1 MSNFIIAL
9 DGPSGSGKST
19 IANILAKKLKISY
32 LNTGSMYR
40 AVTLFCLENNI
51 EKSDKIDIDL
61 LRKINIDIKGDKVFL
76 NEKDV
81 SDKIRNKEVTENV
94 SWVSSI
100 FLVRKYLVDMQRKIS
115 QNKSIILDGRDIGTV
130 VFPNAKYKF
139 FLVAS
144 SEVRAKRRYEQ
155 NEIDKPLEEIKKDI
169 EKRDYLDSH
178 REISPLKKAEDA
190 IEIDSSNLTIDE
202 TIEEIINKMDKE
214 DVL

>member
-40 AVTLFCLENNI
+40 ALTLFFLENGIKN
-51 EKSDKIDIDL
+51 KDKIDLKL
-61 LRKINIDIKGDKVFL
+61 LQNIKIDINENRVIL
-76 NEKDV
+76 NGKDV
-81 SDKIRNKEVTENV
+81 SDEIRNNIVTKNV

-100 FLVRKYLVDMQRKIS
+100 PLVRKYLVDMQRKIS
-115 QNKSIILDGRDIGTV
+115 ENKSIILDGRDIGTV

-155 NEIDKPLEEIKKDI
+155 NEIDKSLEEIQKDI
-169 EKRDYLDSH
+169 EKRDYIDSH
-178 REISPLKKAEDA
+178 REISPLKKASDA

-202 TIEEIINKMDKE
+202 TIDEILGKMDKE

>member
-40 AVTLFCLENNI
+40 AVTLFFLENNI
-51 EKSDKIDIDL
+51 KKSDKIDIDL

-100 FLVRKYLVDMQRKIS
+100 SLVRKYLVDMQRKIS

-155 NEIDKPLEEIKKDI
+155 NEIDKPLEEIQKDI

>member
-40 AVTLFCLENNI
+40 ALTLYFLDNGIKNE
-51 EKSDKIDIDL
+51 DKIDLNFLKNI
-61 LRKINIDIKGDKVFL
+61 KIDINEDRVFL
-76 NEKDV
+76 NGKDV
-81 SDKIRNKEVTENV
+81 SEEIRNKIVTENV

-100 FLVRKYLVDMQRKIS
+100 PLVRKYLVDMQRKIS
-115 QNKSIILDGRDIGTV
+115 EDKSIILDGRDIGTV

-155 NEIDKPLEEIKKDI
+155 NEIDKSLEEIQKDI
-169 EKRDYLDSH
+169 EKRDYIDSH
-178 REISPLKKAEDA
+178 REISPLKKASDA
-190 IEIDSSNLTIDE
+190 IEIDSSNLTIVE
-202 TIEEIINKMDKE
+202 TIDEILRKMDRE

>member
-40 AVTLFCLENNI
+40 AVTLFFLENNI
-51 EKSDKIDIDL
+51 KKSDKIDIDL

-81 SDKIRNKEVTENV
+81 SEKIRNKEVTENV

-155 NEIDKPLEEIKKDI
+155 NEIDKSLEEIQKDI

-214 DVL
+214 YVL

>member
-19 IANILAKKLKISY
+19 IANILAKKSKISY

-40 AVTLFCLENNI
+40 AVTLFFLENNI
-51 EKSDKIDIDL
+51 EKLDKIDIDL
-61 LRKINIDIKGDKVFL
+61 LRKINIDIKEDRVFL
-76 NEKDV
+76 NGKDV
-81 SDKIRNKEVTENV
+81 SEKIRNKEVTENV

-100 FLVRKYLVDMQRKIS
+100 SLVRKYLVDMQRKIS

-155 NEIDKPLEEIKKDI
+155 NEIDKPLEEIQKDI

>member
-1 MSNFIIAL
+1 MSNYIIAL

-19 IANILAKKLKISY
+19 IANLLANKLKISY

-40 AVTLFCLENNI
+40 ALTLYFLENNI
-51 EKSDKIDIDL
+51 KKSDTIDKKIL
-61 LRKINIDIKGDKVFL
+61 KKINIDITENKVLL

-81 SDKIRNKEVTENV
+81 SQEIRDKEVTENV

-100 FLVRKYLVDMQRKIS
+100 PVVREYLVEMQRNIS
-115 QNKSIILDGRDIGTV
+115 KNKSIILDGRDIGTV
-130 VFPNAKYKF
+130 VFPDAKYKF
-139 FLVAS
+139 YLDAS
-144 SEVRAKRRYEQ
+144 SYVRAKRRFEQ
-155 NEIDKPLEEIKKDI
+155 NEIDKSFEEIKKDI

-190 IEIDSSNLTIDE
+190 IEIDSSDLTIDQ
-202 TIEEIINKMDKE
+202 TIEKILEKMDKE

>member
-40 AVTLFCLENNI
+40 AVTLFFLENNI
-51 EKSDKIDIDL
+51 KKSDKIDIDL

-94 SWVSSI
+94 SWVSSL

-155 NEIDKPLEEIKKDI
+155 NEIDK
-169 EKRDYLDSH
+169 
-178 REISPLKKAEDA
+178 
-190 IEIDSSNLTIDE
+190 
-202 TIEEIINKMDKE
+202 
-214 DVL
+214 

>member
-40 AVTLFCLENNI
+40 ALTLFFLENGITNEDKIELDFLQNI
-51 EKSDKIDIDL
+51 KIDINED
-61 LRKINIDIKGDKVFL
+61 RVFL
-76 NEKDV
+76 NGKDV
-81 SDKIRNKEVTENV
+81 SEEIRNKIVTENV

-100 FLVRKYLVDMQRKIS
+100 PLVRKYLVDMQRKIS
-115 QNKSIILDGRDIGTV
+115 ENKSIILDGRDIGTV

-144 SEVRAKRRYEQ
+144 SEIRAKRRYEQ
-155 NEIDKPLEEIKKDI
+155 NEIDKSLEEIQKDI
-169 EKRDYLDSH
+169 EKRDYIDSH
-178 REISPLKKAEDA
+178 REISPLKKASDA

-202 TIEEIINKMDKE
+202 TINEILGKMDKE

>member
-1 MSNFIIAL
+1 MSNYIIAL

-19 IANILAKKLKISY
+19 IANLLANKLKISY

-40 AVTLFCLENNI
+40 ALTLYFLENNI
-51 EKSDKIDIDL
+51 KKSDNIDIKIL
-61 LRKINIDIKGDKVFL
+61 KKINIDINEDKVFL
-76 NEKDV
+76 NGKDV
-81 SDKIRNKEVTENV
+81 SQEIRDKEVTENV

-100 FLVRKYLVDMQRKIS
+100 PIVREYLVEMQRNIS
-115 QNKSIILDGRDIGTV
+115 KNKSIILDGRDIGTV

-139 FLVAS
+139 YLVAS
-144 SEVRAKRRYEQ
+144 SYVRAKRRFEQ
-155 NEIDKPLEEIKKDI
+155 NEIDKSFEEIKEDI

-190 IEIDSSNLTIDE
+190 IEIDSSDLTIDQ
-202 TIEEIINKMDKE
+202 TIEKILEKMDKE

>member
-40 AVTLFCLENNI
+40 ALTLYFLENGIENEDQIDLNLLKNI
-51 EKSDKIDIDL
+51 KIDI
-61 LRKINIDIKGDKVFL
+61 NGDRVFL
-76 NEKDV
+76 NGKDV
-81 SDKIRNKEVTENV
+81 SEEIRNKIVTENV

-100 FLVRKYLVDMQRKIS
+100 PLVRKYLVDLQRKIS
-115 QNKSIILDGRDIGTV
+115 ENKSIILDGRDIGTV

-144 SEVRAKRRYEQ
+144 SEIRAKRRYEQ
-155 NEIDKPLEEIKKDI
+155 NEIDKSLEEIQKDI
-169 EKRDYLDSH
+169 EKRDYIDSH
-178 REISPLKKAEDA
+178 REISPLKKADDA

-202 TIEEIINKMDKE
+202 TIDEILEKMDKE

>member
-19 IANILAKKLKISY
+19 IANILDKKLKISY
-32 LNTGSMYR
+32 LNTGTMYR
-40 AVTLFCLENNI
+40 AVTLFFLENNI
-51 EKSDKIDIDL
+51 KKSDKIDIDL

-155 NEIDKPLEEIKKDI
+155 NEIDKPLEEIQKDI

-178 REISPLKKAEDA
+178 RKISPLKKAEDA
-190 IEIDSSNLTIDE
+190 IEIDSSYLTIDE

>member
-40 AVTLFCLENNI
+40 AVTLFFLENNI
-51 EKSDKIDIDL
+51 KKSDKIDIDL

-81 SDKIRNKEVTENV
+81 SEKIRNKEVTENV

-155 NEIDKPLEEIKKDI
+155 NEIDKSLEEIQKDI

-178 REISPLKKAEDA
+178 RGISPLKKAEDA

>member
-40 AVTLFCLENNI
+40 AVTLFFLENNI
-51 EKSDKIDIDL
+51 KKSDKIDIDL
-61 LRKINIDIKGDKVFL
+61 LRKINIDIKEDKVFL

-94 SWVSSI
+94 SWVSSL

-155 NEIDKPLEEIKKDI
+155 NEIDKSLEEIQKDI

-178 REISPLKKAEDA
+178 RGISPLKKAEDA

>member
-40 AVTLFCLENNI
+40 AVTLFFLENNI
-51 EKSDKIDIDL
+51 KKSDKIDIDL
-61 LRKINIDIKGDKVFL
+61 LRKINIDIKEDRVFL
-76 NEKDV
+76 NGKDV
-81 SDKIRNKEVTENV
+81 SEKIRNKEVTENV

-100 FLVRKYLVDMQRKIS
+100 SLVRKYLVDMQRKIS
-115 QNKSIILDGRDIGTV
+115 QNKSIVLDGRDIGTV

-155 NEIDKPLEEIKKDI
+155 NEIDKSLEEIQKDI

>member
-40 AVTLFCLENNI
+40 ALTLFFLQNGIKN
-51 EKSDKIDIDL
+51 KDKIDLKL
-61 LRKINIDIKGDKVFL
+61 LQNIKIDINEERVIL
-76 NEKDV
+76 NGKDV
-81 SDKIRNKEVTENV
+81 SDEIRNKIVTENV

-100 FLVRKYLVDMQRKIS
+100 PLVRKYLVDMQRKIS
-115 QNKSIILDGRDIGTV
+115 ENKSIILDGRDIGTV

-144 SEVRAKRRYEQ
+144 TEIRAKRRYEQ
-155 NEIDKPLEEIKKDI
+155 NEIDKSLEEIQKDI
-169 EKRDYLDSH
+169 EKRDYIDSH
-178 REISPLKKAEDA
+178 REISPLKKASDA

-202 TIEEIINKMDKE
+202 TIDEILGKMDKE

>member
-1 MSNFIIAL
+1 MSNYIIAL

-19 IANILAKKLKISY
+19 IANLLADKLKISY

-40 AVTLFCLENNI
+40 ALTLYFLENNI
-51 EKSDKIDIDL
+51 KKSDTIDKKIL
-61 LRKINIDIKGDKVFL
+61 KKINIDITENKVLL

-81 SDKIRNKEVTENV
+81 SQEIRDKEVTENV

-100 FLVRKYLVDMQRKIS
+100 PVVREYLVEMQRNIS
-115 QNKSIILDGRDIGTV
+115 KNKSIILDGRDIGTV
-130 VFPNAKYKF
+130 VFPDAKYKF
-139 FLVAS
+139 YLDAS
-144 SEVRAKRRYEQ
+144 SYVRAKRRFEQ
-155 NEIDKPLEEIKKDI
+155 NEIDKSFEEIKKDI

-190 IEIDSSNLTIDE
+190 IEIDSSDLTIDQ
-202 TIEEIINKMDKE
+202 TIEKILEKMDKE

>member
-40 AVTLFCLENNI
+40 AVTLFFLENNI
-51 EKSDKIDIDL
+51 KKSDKIDIDL
-61 LRKINIDIKGDKVFL
+61 LRKINIDIKEDKVFL

-100 FLVRKYLVDMQRKIS
+100 SLVRKYLVDMQRKIS

-144 SEVRAKRRYEQ
+144 SEIRAKRRYEQ
-155 NEIDKPLEEIKKDI
+155 NEIDKSLEEIQKDI

-178 REISPLKKAEDA
+178 REISPLKKAKDA

>member
-1 MSNFIIAL
+1 MSKFIIAL

-19 IANILAKKLKISY
+19 IANILSKKLNISY

-40 AVTLFCLENNI
+40 ALTLYFLENVITNEEQIQLEFLQNI
-51 EKSDKIDIDL
+51 KIDINED
-61 LRKINIDIKGDKVFL
+61 RVFL
-76 NEKDV
+76 NGKDV
-81 SDKIRNKEVTENV
+81 SEEIRNKIVTENV

-100 FLVRKYLVDMQRKIS
+100 PLVRKYLVDLQRKIS
-115 QNKSIILDGRDIGTV
+115 ENKSIILDGRDIGTV

-155 NEIDKPLEEIKKDI
+155 NEIDKSLEEIQKDI
-169 EKRDYLDSH
+169 EKRDYIDSH
-178 REISPLKKAEDA
+178 REISPLKKAKDA
-190 IEIDSSNLTIDE
+190 IEIDSSKLTIDE
-202 TIEEIINKMDKE
+202 TIDEILGKMDKE

>member
-19 IANILAKKLKISY
+19 IANILAKKIKISY

-40 AVTLFCLENNI
+40 AVTLFFLENNI
-51 EKSDKIDIDL
+51 KKSDKIDIDL
-61 LRKINIDIKGDKVFL
+61 LRKINIDIKEDKVFL

-100 FLVRKYLVDMQRKIS
+100 SLVRKYLVDMQRKIS

-155 NEIDKPLEEIKKDI
+155 NEIDKSLEEIQKDI
-169 EKRDYLDSH
+169 EKRDNLDSH

>member
-40 AVTLFCLENNI
+40 VVTLFFLENNI
-51 EKSDKIDIDL
+51 KKSDKIDIDL
-61 LRKINIDIKGDKVFL
+61 LRKINIDIKEDKVFL

-94 SWVSSI
+94 SWVSSL

-155 NEIDKPLEEIKKDI
+155 NEIDKPLEEIQKDI

>member
-40 AVTLFCLENNI
+40 AVTLFFLENNI
-51 EKSDKIDIDL
+51 KKSDKIDIDL

-94 SWVSSI
+94 SWVSSL

-155 NEIDKPLEEIKKDI
+155 NEIDKPLEEIQKDI

>member
-40 AVTLFCLENNI
+40 ALTLYFLENGIENEDQIDLNLLKNI
-51 EKSDKIDIDL
+51 KIDINED
-61 LRKINIDIKGDKVFL
+61 RVFL
-76 NEKDV
+76 NGKDV
-81 SDKIRNKEVTENV
+81 SEEIRNKIVTENV

-100 FLVRKYLVDMQRKIS
+100 PLVRKYLVDLQRKIS
-115 QNKSIILDGRDIGTV
+115 ENKSIILDGRDIGTV

-144 SEVRAKRRYEQ
+144 SEIRAKRRYEQ
-155 NEIDKPLEEIKKDI
+155 NEIDKSLEEIQKDI
-169 EKRDYLDSH
+169 EKRDYIDSH
-178 REISPLKKAEDA
+178 REISPLKKADDA

-202 TIEEIINKMDKE
+202 TIDEILEKMDKE
-214 DVL
+214 NVL

>member
-40 AVTLFCLENNI
+40 AVTLFFLENNI
-51 EKSDKIDIDL
+51 KKSDKIDIDL
-61 LRKINIDIKGDKVFL
+61 LRKINIDIKEDKVFL

-100 FLVRKYLVDMQRKIS
+100 SLVRKYLVDMQRKIS

-144 SEVRAKRRYEQ
+144 SEIRAKRRYEQ
-155 NEIDKPLEEIKKDI
+155 NEIDKSLEEIQKDI

>member
-1 MSNFIIAL
+1 
-9 DGPSGSGKST
+9 
-19 IANILAKKLKISY
+19 ANILAKKLKISY

-40 AVTLFCLENNI
+40 AVTLFFLENNI
-51 EKSDKIDIDL
+51 KKSDKIDIDL
-61 LRKINIDIKGDKVFL
+61 LRKINIDIKEDKVFL

-155 NEIDKPLEEIKKDI
+155 NEIDKSLEEIQKDI

>member
-19 IANILAKKLKISY
+19 IANILAKKIKISY

-40 AVTLFCLENNI
+40 AVTLFFLENNI
-51 EKSDKIDIDL
+51 KKSDKIDIDL
-61 LRKINIDIKGDKVFL
+61 LRKINIDIKEDKVFL

-100 FLVRKYLVDMQRKIS
+100 SLVRKYLVDMQRKIS

-155 NEIDKPLEEIKKDI
+155 NEIDKSLEEIQKDI